1 MHTTDENYSFAEHHG
16 SCQAFNNPVCEASH
30 TQIRVEDTMEIILD
44 RPRCEGHGLC
54 EEVAPQLMHL
64 DDEGELVLDVVH
76 VNEDQLDAAKQAAR
90 VCPVAA
96 LRLA

>member
-1 MHTTDENYSFAEHHG
+1 MKI
-16 SCQAFNNPVCEASH
+16 V
-30 TQIRVEDTMEIILD
+30 LD

-54 EEVAPQLMHL
+54 EEAASRLMHL
-64 DDEGELVLDVVH
+64 DDDGELVLDV
-76 VNEDQLDAAKQAAR
+76 EDVAEGTPEAAAAGAAVR